1 MTGMLCNLIVAAPP
15 CSMSEV
21 LPVENLLAA
30 CAHRLQR
37 QHCQLG
43 FRECPP
49 DRDHLGEVHRALVPI
64 GAQIR
69 GPTSAGSLSLVE
81 FEVSEIFEW
90 SNLSDR
96 VFEATSCPLVDVR
109 QSPLFA
115 KRRCRQTNV
124 AHGAQQLNI
133 ITVRKYCNQGKQF
146 GKRTFLEFC
155 TVDLVSYSI
164 VILAPHGRTVRQQW
178 RSTYCASLPKLA
190 SRCRQAVANHL
201 DMPAGIAEAAA
212 QLCDTRGT
220 Q

>member
-21 LPVENLLAA
+21 LPVESLLAV

-37 QHCQLG
+37 QHCQLE

-69 GPTSAGSLSLVE
+69 GPTSASSLSLVE

-96 VFEATSCPLVDVR
+96 FFEATSCPLVDVR

-133 ITVRKYCNQGKQF
+133 ITVHKYCNQGKQF
-146 GKRTFLEFC
+146 GKIKFRVLHSRSC
-155 TVDLVSYSI
+155 KLQYCDLSAAWQDCATAVTIHLLRIASEAGSCCEPPGH
-164 VILAPHGRTVRQQW
+164 ARRNR
-178 RSTYCASLPKLA
+178 RSGCAAL
-190 SRCRQAVANHL
+190 
-201 DMPAGIAEAAA
+201 
-212 QLCDTRGT
+212 
-220 Q
+220 